1 MTNAVVWF
9 DNSCSKVWA
18 VADSLLTAQ
27 TTSSGQTSTSR
38 VTDQAMK
45 ILRLQVGAWGTL
57 SRSIVGG
64 PVICYDVGLVYAG
77 AVTPALMTYS
87 AAAMMLPNLHPQ
99 TAEDRRIFT
108 PDLTA
113 VADLIRHLSE
123 RYTRDAS
130 VGYSSNRAPFCE
142 FVIFAIP
149 PDDKLNDLPLDCY
162 WIHPK
167 FSSNG
172 EFSQIAEQVDLLGG
186 EVAVI
191 GDDTDSLRADIDR
204 LLACPNGTYKGR
216 EPRVAL
222 EERMRARKHDTVGGT
237 LQFGILEKGR
247 MNLYGAMHDEYGE
260 PVQNWLGFDFKA
272 EIDSILGM
280 QVRIPSLD

>member
-9 DNSCSKVWA
+9 DHDSSKVWA

-27 TTSSGQTSTSR
+27 TTSAGRTSISR

-45 ILRLQVGAWGTL
+45 VLRLQVGAWGTL
-57 SRSIVGG
+57 PGSIVGG
-64 PVICYDVGLVYAG
+64 PVICYDVGIVYAG

-99 TAEDRRIFT
+99 TEKDRRIFT
-108 PDLTA
+108 PGLAA
-113 VADLIRHLSE
+113 VADLIRYLSE

-130 VGYSSNRAPFCE
+130 VGYASNRAPFCE
-142 FVIFAIP
+142 FVIFGLP
-149 PDDKLNDLPLDCY
+149 PDDKLNSLPLDCY

-167 FSSNG
+167 FNSIG
-172 EFSQIAEQVDLLGG
+172 EFSQIAERVDLLGG

-204 LLACPNGTYKGR
+204 LLACPSDNHKGR

-222 EERMRARKHDTVGGT
+222 EARMRARKHDTVGGT
-237 LQFGILEKGR
+237 LQFGILEGGR
-247 MNLYGAMHDEYGE
+247 MSLFGAKHDEFGE

-272 EIDSILGM
+272 DINSILGM
-280 QVRIPSLD
+280 SVKIPSLD

>member
-9 DNSCSKVWA
+9 DHTSSKVWA

-27 TTSSGQTSTSR
+27 TTSAGQTSTSR

-45 ILRLQVGAWGTL
+45 ILRLRVGAWGTL

-99 TAEDRRIFT
+99 TVEDRRIFT

-130 VGYSSNRAPFCE
+130 VGYSNNRAPFCE

-167 FSSNG
+167 FSSSG
-172 EFSQIAEQVDLLGG
+172 EFSQIAEKVDLLGG

-204 LLACPNGTYKGR
+204 LLACPDGTYKGR

-222 EERMRARKHDTVGGT
+222 EERMRARMHDTVGGT
-237 LQFGILEKGR
+237 LQFGILENGR
-247 MNLYGAMHDEYGE
+247 MHLYGAMHDQYGE

-272 EIDSILGM
+272 EINSILGM